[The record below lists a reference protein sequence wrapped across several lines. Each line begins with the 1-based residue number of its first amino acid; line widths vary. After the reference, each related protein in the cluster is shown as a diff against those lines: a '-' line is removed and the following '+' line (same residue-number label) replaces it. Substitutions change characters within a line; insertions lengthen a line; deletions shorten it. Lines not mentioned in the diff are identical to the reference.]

1 MDEQLV
7 LLISVVSS
15 SVRHVIENLLL
26 VEVVPLSDWNESLWS
41 ESALAVNEHGF
52 TCSTALRARHL
63 AGDAESVAELRLSS
77 SELTEELGDRAC
89 LYASTE

>member
-41 ESALAVNEHGF
+41 ESALAVDEHGL

-77 SELTEELGDRAC
+77 SELTEELSDRAC